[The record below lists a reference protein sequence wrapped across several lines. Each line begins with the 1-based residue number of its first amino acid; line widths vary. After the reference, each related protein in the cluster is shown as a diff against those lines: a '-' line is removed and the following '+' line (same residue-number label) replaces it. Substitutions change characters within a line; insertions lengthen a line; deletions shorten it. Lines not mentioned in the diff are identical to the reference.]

1 MFSKRMKTC
10 QIAEAK
16 TSDIP
21 ALALLLGQLFILES
35 DFQVDP
41 GKQAD
46 GLRLIIE
53 NPELGCIFVLRSG
66 EQIIGMV
73 NVLRTISTAEGGP
86 VLLLEDVIVADAYRG
101 QGLGTMLVK
110 HVLEW
115 AGERGI
121 SRLTLLADRDN
132 DPARQFY
139 EKLGFRESAMK
150 VYRYFP

>member
-1 MFSKRMKTC
+1 MSQFR
-10 QIAEAK
+10 IVEAVPA
-16 TSDIP
+16 DLP
-21 ALALLLGQLFILES
+21 ALAQMLGRLFSIES
-35 DFQVDP
+35 DFSPDA
-41 GKQAD
+41 GKQTD

-66 EQIIGMV
+66 EQIIGMA
-73 NVLRTISTAEGGP
+73 NALRTISTAEGGP
-86 VLLLEDVIVADAYRG
+86 VLLLEDVIVADAYWG

-115 AGERGI
+115 AVERGM
-121 SRLTLLADRDN
+121 RRVTLLADRDN
-132 DPARQFY
+132 SPARQFY